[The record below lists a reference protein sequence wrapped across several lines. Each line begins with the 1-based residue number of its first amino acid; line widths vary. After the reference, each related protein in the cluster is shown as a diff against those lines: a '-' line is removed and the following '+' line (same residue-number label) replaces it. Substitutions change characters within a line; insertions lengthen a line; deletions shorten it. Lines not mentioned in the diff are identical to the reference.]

1 MSSLLG
7 PSYDYWKSIK
17 QPSEMGMSPG
27 FSLGALSTNV
37 DGLLSYVEVL
47 ISGTGKASVTG
58 KPLGNKFFLKTT
70 GKCSETSIE
79 KWKKERD
86 EDAEWD
92 RAYEEVVN
100 KEGAKTISEDEA
112 AKVKNALNE
121 QKKQRDESRVKEKK
135 LVDRWIY
142 VNNIPDGSIPFIAS
156 GADGRT
162 FQDLRGLIPG
172 ALGNLGA
179 LSPVQLFNGF
189 TAGTY
194 PPCSEISLQ
203 TVDNDNVARSENRHV
218 ALVEMV
224 EMNPCMFPGRVN
236 PASGKS
242 CRNREGFDAM
252 GGAGAETV
260 ASTTSSSSGNNQ
272 NIKEKTPDIYNQQY
286 RLVSENGESIG
297 IYEMGRLAGSSGVAY
312 QTSNRSPLSYN
323 IDITKSSS
331 MTELPF
337 GKFGQDRENDGETKE
352 GVKAGGSST
361 NIDAR
366 EVIERHNANVSSFY
380 KEPVTMAGLRDTSQ
394 SLETPSSYYDELIQ
408 QLSKIL
414 ETQDRGGEDLSD
426 ISGDTLSQLYYYGIT
441 AVLLYL
447 FYRILYIK
455 RK

>member
-27 FSLGALSTNV
+27 FSLGALATNV

-47 ISGTGKASVTG
+47 ISGTGNASVTG

-86 EDAEWD
+86 EDEAWD
-92 RAYEEVVN
+92 KAYEDVDN
-100 KEGAKTISEDEA
+100 KEGAKQITEDEA
-112 AKVKNALNE
+112 TKLKNALNE
-121 QKKQRDESRVKEKK
+121 QKKQRDESREKDKK

-162 FQDLRGLIPG
+162 FNDLRGLIPG

-179 LSPVQLFNGF
+179 LNPVQLFNGF

-194 PPCSEISLQ
+194 PPCAEISLQ
-203 TVDNDNVARSENRHV
+203 TVDNDNVSRSEKHHV

-242 CRNREGFDAM
+242 CRNSEGFDGM
-252 GGAGAETV
+252 PVSVPVNKNREGRV
-260 ASTTSSSSGNNQ
+260 
-272 NIKEKTPDIYNQQY
+272 KEKTPDIYNQQY
-286 RLVSENGESIG
+286 TLVSENGESVG
-297 IYEMGRLAGSSGVAY
+297 IYEMGSLAGSSGVAY
-312 QTSNRSPLSYN
+312 STSHRSPLSYN
-323 IDITKSSS
+323 IDITKSSP
-331 MTELPF
+331 MTELSF
-337 GKFGQDRENDGETKE
+337 GKFGERGHENNRGMNE
-352 GVKAGGSST
+352 GVRSDADADSST

-366 EVIERHNANVSSFY
+366 EVIDRHNASVSSFY
-380 KEPVTMAGLRDTSQ
+380 KEPVTMTTRSHEDSR
-394 SLETPSSYYDELIQ
+394 SSYYDELIQ

-414 ETQDRGGEDLSD
+414 ERNGGGDEDMSD

-447 FYRILYIK
+447 LYRTLYVK

>member
-27 FSLGALSTNV
+27 FSLGALANNV

-47 ISGTGKASVTG
+47 ISGTGNASVTG

-70 GKCSETSIE
+70 GKCSEVSIE

-86 EDAEWD
+86 DDIEWD
-92 RAYEEVVN
+92 RAYEDVEN
-100 KEGAKTISEDEA
+100 KEGAKTITEDEA
-112 AKVKNALNE
+112 TKLKNALNE
-121 QKKQRDESRVKEKK
+121 KKKEREESREKDKK

-203 TVDNDNVARSENRHV
+203 TVDNDNVARSEKHHV

-242 CRNREGFDAM
+242 CRNSEGFDAM
-252 GGAGAETV
+252 KAEDAG
-260 ASTTSSSSGNNQ
+260 TTSSTSSNNQ

-297 IYEMGRLAGSSGVAY
+297 IYEMGSLAGSSGVAY
-312 QTSNRSPLSYN
+312 QTSARSPLSYN
-323 IDITKSSS
+323 IDITKSSP
-331 MTELPF
+331 MTDLPF
-337 GKFGQDRENDGETKE
+337 GKFGGRDHE
-352 GVKAGGSST
+352 SSEEM

-366 EVIERHNANVSSFY
+366 EVIDKHNSNISSFY
-380 KEPVTMAGLRDTSQ
+380 KESVTSTTGLHEPLS
-394 SLETPSSYYDELIQ
+394 SSSSSYYDGLIQ

-414 ETQDRGGEDLSD
+414 ETHDRGGDDLSD
-426 ISGDTLSQLYYYGIT
+426 ISGDTLSQFYYYGIT

-447 FYRILYIK
+447 FYKILYVK

>member
-1 MSSLLG
+1 MSSLMG
-7 PSYDYWKSIK
+7 ESYDYWKSIK

-27 FSLGALSTNV
+27 FSLGALATNV

-58 KPLGNKFFLKTT
+58 RPLGNKFFLKTT
-70 GKCSETSIE
+70 GKCSEVSIE

-86 EDAEWD
+86 EDESWD
-92 RAYEEVVN
+92 KAYEDVNN
-100 KEGAKTISEDEA
+100 KEGAKTITEDEA
-112 AKVKNALNE
+112 TKLKNALNNL
-121 QKKQRDESRVKEKK
+121 KKQRDESREKEKK

-162 FQDLRGLIPG
+162 FNDLRGLIPG

-179 LSPVQLFNGF
+179 LNPVQLFNGF

-194 PPCSEISLQ
+194 PPCSEITLQ
-203 TVDNDNVARSENRHV
+203 TVDNDNVARSEKHHV

-242 CRNREGFDAM
+242 CRNSEGFDGM
-252 GGAGAETV
+252 PV
-260 ASTTSSSSGNNQ
+260 SSNN
-272 NIKEKTPDIYNQQY
+272 NSEESRDKEKTPDIYNQQY
-286 RLVSENGESIG
+286 KLVSETGESIG
-297 IYEMGRLAGSSGVAY
+297 IYEMGSLAGSSGVAY
-312 QTSNRSPLSYN
+312 QMSQRSPMSYN

-331 MTELPF
+331 MTELSF
-337 GKFGQDRENDGETKE
+337 GKFGDSREMKE
-352 GVKAGGSST
+352 GNPSK

-366 EVIERHNANVSSFY
+366 EVIHKHNANISSFY
-380 KEPVTMAGLRDTSQ
+380 KDSAMMSNTDESQ
-394 SLETPSSYYDELIQ
+394 RSSYYDELIH
-408 QLSKIL
+408 QLSSVGNIF
-414 ETQDRGGEDLSD
+414 EGRTGSDEDMSD
-426 ISGDTLSQLYYYGIT
+426 ISGDKLSQFYYYGIT

-447 FYRILYIK
+447 LYRTLYVK

>member
-27 FSLGALSTNV
+27 FSLGALATNV

-47 ISGTGKASVTG
+47 ISGTGNASVTG

-86 EDAEWD
+86 EDEAWD
-92 RAYEEVVN
+92 KAYEDVDN
-100 KEGAKTISEDEA
+100 KEGAKQITEDEA
-112 AKVKNALNE
+112 TKLKNALNE
-121 QKKQRDESRVKEKK
+121 QKKQRDESREKDKK

-162 FQDLRGLIPG
+162 FNDLRGLIPG

-179 LSPVQLFNGF
+179 LNPVQLFNGF

-194 PPCSEISLQ
+194 PPCAEISLQ
-203 TVDNDNVARSENRHV
+203 TVDNDNVSRSEKHHV

-242 CRNREGFDAM
+242 CRNNEGFDGMPANKNRER
-252 GGAGAETV
+252 GDV
-260 ASTTSSSSGNNQ
+260 
-272 NIKEKTPDIYNQQY
+272 KEKTPDIYNQQY
-286 RLVSENGESIG
+286 TLVSENGESIG
-297 IYEMGRLAGSSGVAY
+297 IYEMGSLAGSSGIAY
-312 QTSNRSPLSYN
+312 STSHRSPLSYN
-323 IDITKSSS
+323 IDITKSSP
-331 MTELPF
+331 MTELSF
-337 GKFGQDRENDGETKE
+337 GKFGRDNNAQTKE
-352 GVKAGGSST
+352 GVKSGANADADTDSST
-361 NIDAR
+361 TNINAK
-366 EVIERHNANVSSFY
+366 EVLERHNANASSFY
-380 KEPVTMAGLRDTSQ
+380 KEPVTM
-394 SLETPSSYYDELIQ
+394 TPSHEVSRSSYYDELIQ

-414 ETQDRGGEDLSD
+414 EKNGGGDEDMSD

-447 FYRILYIK
+447 LYRILYVK

>member
-27 FSLGALSTNV
+27 FSLKALATNV

-47 ISGTGKASVTG
+47 ISGTGNASVTG

-86 EDAEWD
+86 EDEAWD
-92 RAYEEVVN
+92 KAYEDVDN
-100 KEGAKTISEDEA
+100 KEGAKQITEDEA
-112 AKVKNALNE
+112 TKLKNALND
-121 QKKQRDESRVKEKK
+121 QKKQRDESREKDKK

-162 FQDLRGLIPG
+162 FKDLRGLIPG

-179 LSPVQLFNGF
+179 LNPVQLFNGF

-194 PPCSEISLQ
+194 PPCAEISLE
-203 TVDNDNVARSENRHV
+203 TVDNDNVSRSEKHHV

-236 PASGKS
+236 PASGNY
-242 CRNREGFDAM
+242 CRNNEGFDGMPANKNR
-252 GGAGAETV
+252 ERDDV
-260 ASTTSSSSGNNQ
+260 
-272 NIKEKTPDIYNQQY
+272 KEKTPDIYNQQY
-286 RLVSENGESIG
+286 TLVSENGESIG
-297 IYEMGRLAGSSGVAY
+297 IYEMGSLAGSSGVAY
-312 QTSNRSPLSYN
+312 QTSHRSPSSYN
-323 IDITKSSS
+323 IDITKSSQ
-331 MTELPF
+331 MTELSF
-337 GKFGQDRENDGETKE
+337 GKFGRDNNGETKT
-352 GVKAGGSST
+352 GVKSDADADADSST
-361 NIDAR
+361 TNINAK
-366 EVIERHNANVSSFY
+366 EVIERHNANASSFY
-380 KEPVTMAGLRDTSQ
+380 KEPVTMIPSYEDSR
-394 SLETPSSYYDELIQ
+394 SSYYDELIQ

-414 ETQDRGGEDLSD
+414 EKNGGQEDMSD

-447 FYRILYIK
+447 LYRILYVK

>member
-27 FSLGALSTNV
+27 FSLGALATNV
-37 DGLLSYVEVL
+37 NGLLSYVEVL

-70 GKCSETSIE
+70 GKCTEVSIE
-79 KWKKERD
+79 KWKKDRD
-86 EDAEWD
+86 DDIAWD
-92 RAYEEVVN
+92 RAYEDVEN
-100 KEGAKTISEDEA
+100 KEGAKTITEDEA
-112 AKVKNALNE
+112 TKLKNALNE
-121 QKKQRDESRVKEKK
+121 KKKEREESREKDKK
-135 LVDRWIY
+135 LVDRWMY

-203 TVDNDNVARSENRHV
+203 TVDNDNVTRSEKHHV

-242 CRNREGFDAM
+242 CRNSEGFDAM
-252 GGAGAETV
+252 GGAAG
-260 ASTTSSSSGNNQ
+260 STSNNAR

-286 RLVSENGESIG
+286 RLVSDKGESIG
-297 IYEMGRLAGSSGVAY
+297 IYEMGSLAGSSGVAY
-312 QTSNRSPLSYN
+312 QTSTRSPLSYN
-323 IDITKSSS
+323 IDITKSSP
-331 MTELPF
+331 MTDLPF
-337 GKFGQDRENDGETKE
+337 GKFGRDHESGGEMNDGAKSEE
-352 GVKAGGSST
+352 SSM

-366 EVIERHNANVSSFY
+366 EVIERHNANTSSFY
-380 KEPVTMAGLRDTSQ
+380 KEPVVTTAGVSYHSQ
-394 SLETPSSYYDELIQ
+394 SSESPSSSYYDELIQ

-414 ETQDRGGEDLSD
+414 ETHDRGGEDLSD

-447 FYRILYIK
+447 FYRILYVQ

>member
-1 MSSLLG
+1 MSSLVG

-27 FSLGALSTNV
+27 FSLGALATNV

-58 KPLGNKFFLKTT
+58 RPLGNKFFLKTT
-70 GKCSETSIE
+70 GKCSEVSIE

-86 EDAEWD
+86 EDESWD
-92 RAYEEVVN
+92 KAYEDVNN
-100 KEGAKTISEDEA
+100 KEGAKTITEDEA
-112 AKVKNALNE
+112 TKLKNALNDL
-121 QKKQRDESRVKEKK
+121 KKQRDESREKEKK

-162 FQDLRGLIPG
+162 FNDLRGLIPG

-179 LSPVQLFNGF
+179 LNPVQLFNGF

-194 PPCSEISLQ
+194 PPCSEITLQ
-203 TVDNDNVARSENRHV
+203 TVDNDNVARSEKHHV

-224 EMNPCMFPGRVN
+224 EMNPCMFPARVN

-242 CRNREGFDAM
+242 CRNSEGFDGM
-252 GGAGAETV
+252 SV
-260 ASTTSSSSGNNQ
+260 SSNN
-272 NIKEKTPDIYNQQY
+272 NSEESRDKEKTPDIYNQQY
-286 RLVSENGESIG
+286 TLVSENGESIG
-297 IYEMGRLAGSSGVAY
+297 IYEMGSLAGSSGVAY
-312 QTSNRSPLSYN
+312 QMSQRSPMSYN

-331 MTELPF
+331 MTELSF
-337 GKFGQDRENDGETKE
+337 GKFGDSREMKE
-352 GVKAGGSST
+352 GNPSK

-366 EVIERHNANVSSFY
+366 EVIHKHNANVSSFY
-380 KEPVTMAGLRDTSQ
+380 KDSAMMSNTDESQ
-394 SLETPSSYYDELIQ
+394 RSSYYDELIH
-408 QLSKIL
+408 QLSSVGYIF
-414 ETQDRGGEDLSD
+414 EGRTGSDEDMSD
-426 ISGDTLSQLYYYGIT
+426 ISNDKVSQFYYYGIT

-447 FYRILYIK
+447 LYRTLYVK

>member
-27 FSLGALSTNV
+27 FSLGALATNV

-86 EDAEWD
+86 EDEAWD
-92 RAYEEVVN
+92 KAYEDVDN
-100 KEGAKTISEDEA
+100 KENAKSITEDEA
-112 AKVKNALNE
+112 TKLKNALNE
-121 QKKQRDESRVKEKK
+121 QKKQRDESREKDKK

-162 FQDLRGLIPG
+162 FNDLRGLIPG

-179 LSPVQLFNGF
+179 LNPVQLFNGF

-194 PPCSEISLQ
+194 PPCAEISLQ
-203 TVDNDNVARSENRHV
+203 TVDNDNASRSEKHHV

-242 CRNREGFDAM
+242 CRNSEGFDGMPVQVPANKNR
-252 GGAGAETV
+252 E
-260 ASTTSSSSGNNQ
+260 GNV
-272 NIKEKTPDIYNQQY
+272 KEKTPDIYNQQY
-286 RLVSENGESIG
+286 SLVSENGESIG
-297 IYEMGRLAGSSGVAY
+297 IYEMGSLAGSSGVAY
-312 QTSNRSPLSYN
+312 STSHRSPLSYN
-323 IDITKSSS
+323 IDITKSSP
-331 MTELPF
+331 MTELSF
-337 GKFGQDRENDGETKE
+337 GKFGERGHENNRGMNE
-352 GVKAGGSST
+352 GVRSDADADSST

-366 EVIERHNANVSSFY
+366 EVLERHNASVSSFY
-380 KEPVTMAGLRDTSQ
+380 KEPVTMTTRSHEDSR
-394 SLETPSSYYDELIQ
+394 SSYYDELIQ

-414 ETQDRGGEDLSD
+414 ERNGGGDEDMSD

-447 FYRILYIK
+447 LYRILYVK